1 MTTFYLDKKKYG
13 AIPESYNELT
23 GKQLIAL
30 AKLFLQ
36 AGDPGVM
43 LLTALQVL
51 LDKSFFWFALISSD
65 AKARMMQYISW
76 VFEKNTLTNQVLPV
90 YRGFVGPKKEFDN
103 LTLSE
108 FHHSEMYYGEYV
120 ADKDEEALNNL
131 VAVLYRPAKPG
142 YNYRLDSQGDAR
154 RAFNPNEVEYYA
166 DVVASWPAE
175 VKHAILFFYD
185 GCRQKLLEEYAEVFQ
200 GDSGE
205 GSETGMF
212 GIIRGIAEGGK
223 FGDVDKV
230 EGLNIHT
237 ALLELSMQL
246 KEAEQLKN
254 TTSST

>member
-1 MTTFYLDKKKYG
+1 MITFYFHNKKYG
-13 AIPESYNELT
+13 PIAESYNELN
-23 GKQLIAL
+23 GKQLVGIARIFIRETD
-30 AKLFLQ
+30 A
-36 AGDPGVM
+36 GVM
-43 LLTALQVL
+43 LLTALRVL
-51 LDKSFFWFALISSD
+51 LDKSLFWFALISSD
-65 AKARMMQYISW
+65 AKARMLQYISW
-76 VFEKNTLTNQVLPV
+76 VFEKNTLTSQVLPV

-108 FHHSEMYYGEYV
+108 FHHSEMYYSEYV
-120 ADKDEEALNNL
+120 ADKQEEALNNL

-166 DVVASWPAE
+166 NVVATWPAE

-185 GCRQKLLEEYAEVFQ
+185 GCRQKLLEDYEEVFQ

-205 GSETGMF
+205 GSDTGMF
-212 GIIRGIAEGGK
+212 GIIRGIADGGK
-223 FGDVDKV
+223 YGDIDKV

-246 KEAEQLKN
+246 KEAQQLTPQPPN
-254 TTSST
+254 S